1 MACPFF
7 HNRKHWH
14 SHNRKC
20 VINNHNERRI
30 SNYPLSVTQ
39 YSFLFPTVFLPV
51 VIFFFFLLL
60 STIIS
65 WVHVVFAP
73 KHLQYKNENIMLMCL
88 NPFRAWRWPLH
99 LALLR
104 CSLDARRE
112 KKEEPQFWEATI
124 RANDHLTDGSLHFFD
139 AIISRNLTWRMNAP
153 KIPLC
158 DCKGE

>member
-1 MACPFF
+1 MKGEFPMTHCQLPSI
-7 HNRKHWH
+7 H
-14 SHNRKC
+14 
-20 VINNHNERRI
+20 
-30 SNYPLSVTQ
+30 
-39 YSFLFPTVFLPV
+39 YSSLL
-51 VIFFFFLLL
+51 FFFLLL
-60 STIIS
+60 SFSFFSFFLLLGLPHFILQLFIIS

-73 KHLQYKNENIMLMCL
+73 TRLQYKNENIMLMYL